1 MALTS
6 DNSREAGH
14 QDQFLLKGS
23 PHHGSQ
29 EIASAQLKNGHWA
42 FGSKK
47 LVARLLSP
55 KVSLWR
61 YCLEAWPIALIPSV
75 LLFVLATGLLALAG
89 VSLESIAPPAREV
102 SVSTFLGAVIFAPIV
117 ETLVLI
123 GGIKIL
129 GSISSRPVVVA
140 MMSALA
146 WGFFHGIFGALW
158 FFGTVWSFFVLSC
171 AYLAWRDRSFKA
183 GFIAASV
190 PHALVNLTAMCMLLF
205 KPV

>member
-1 MALTS
+1 MTS
-6 DNSREAGH
+6 ENSRKAGH
-14 QDQFLLKGS
+14 QDQFRLKSS
-23 PHHGSQ
+23 PHHESP
-29 EIASAQLKNGHWA
+29 EITSAPLKNGPWA
-42 FGSKK
+42 CRSKK

-55 KVSLWR
+55 NISLWR
-61 YCLEAWPIALIPSV
+61 YSLEAWPIALIPSV
-75 LLFVLATGLLALAG
+75 LLFALATGLLALAG
-89 VSLESIAPPAREV
+89 VSLESVAPPAREV
-102 SVSTFLGAVIFAPIV
+102 SVSSFLGVVIFAPIV

-171 AYLAWRDRSFKA
+171 AYLAWRDRSLRA

-190 PHALVNLTAMCMLLF
+190 PHALVNLTAMCMLLL

>member
-1 MALTS
+1 MYG
-6 DNSREAGH
+6 DQKRGH
-14 QDQFLLKGS
+14 QNQFPLKGS
-23 PHHGSQ
+23 PHHGSAQ
-29 EIASAQLKNGHWA
+29 IASAQLKNGHWT

-55 KVSLWR
+55 KVPLWR
-61 YCLEAWPIALIPSV
+61 YSLEAWPIALIPSV
-75 LLFVLATGLLALAG
+75 LLFVLASGLLALAG
-89 VSLESIAPPAREV
+89 VSLESVAPPAREV
-102 SVSTFLGAVIFAPIV
+102 SVSTFLGVVIFAPIV

-129 GSISSRPVVVA
+129 GSISSRHAAVA

-158 FFGTVWSFFVLSC
+158 FFGTVWSFFVFSC
-171 AYLAWRDRSFKA
+171 AYLAWRSQSFKA

-190 PHALVNLTAMCMLLF
+190 PHALINLTAMCMLLL